1 VAYRERQQNGA
12 SMPSTAEPATS
23 ARTGSLRGERIEG
36 FALLAVTACSWGLNW
51 PVMKFILSELPPFT
65 ARTLGAALGL
75 VFALLLA
82 WARGERLRP
91 PRDQIWPLVVFASL
105 NYGGFSVFT
114 TIALVWLRA
123 SEAVVITYTL
133 PVWAALLAWPM
144 LGERPTAR
152 RGAGMVLALAGV
164 ALLVGADR
172 MRAGWSDWPGIGSAF
187 LAAILFGLGTVIAK
201 RQPLRM
207 PPVTGV
213 AWQIGLGSIPI
224 LVLALFEQPDWARAT
239 PLAWWG
245 FVYVGI
251 MPMTVAY
258 LTWFRAL
265 LLLPASVAAISVL
278 LSPLVGVLGSAA
290 LLGDPL
296 GPRQLLALAVTLTG
310 IGLAARS

>member
-1 VAYRERQQNGA
+1 M
-12 SMPSTAEPATS
+12 SSTAEPAAP
-23 ARTGSLRGERIEG
+23 ARLGGRQGGRIEG
-36 FALLAVTACSWGLNW
+36 LALLAVTACSWGLNW

-65 ARTLGAALGL
+65 SRTIGAALGL
-75 VFALLLA
+75 AFALLLA

-91 PRDQIWPLVVFASL
+91 PRHQIWPLVVFASL

-133 PVWAALLAWPM
+133 PIWAALLAWPM
-144 LGERPTAR
+144 LGERPTLR

-164 ALLVGADR
+164 ALLVGADQ
-172 MRAGWSDWPGIGSAF
+172 MRTGWTVLPGIGSAF
-187 LAAILFGLGTVIAK
+187 LAAVLFGLGTVIAK
-201 RQPLRM
+201 RRPLEM
-207 PPVTGV
+207 PLVAGV
-213 AWQIGLGSIPI
+213 AWQIGLGSIPV
-224 LVLALFEQPDWARAT
+224 LLLALFERPDWTQAT
-239 PLAWWG
+239 PLAWGG

-265 LLLPASVAAISVL
+265 RLLPASIAATSVL

-290 LLGDPL
+290 MLGDPL
-296 GPRQLLALAVTLTG
+296 GPRQLLALALTLTG
-310 IGLAARS
+310 VGLAARS